1 MIGLVTFQ
9 QVGGGLVRL
18 GAVRPRANEVRGEEG
33 AEGDKEA
40 NQRHQSDREIGIGH
54 RGHVGHFETPE
65 ERIRSLAL
73 STCGPSISVPDSPD
87 FRPAVNGPRRPCQ
100 ERGR

>member
-1 MIGLVTFQ
+1 MVCT
-9 QVGGGLVRL
+9 
-18 GAVRPRANEVRGEEG
+18 VRPRANEVRGEEG
-33 AEGDKEA
+33 AEGDEEA

-65 ERIRSLAL
+65 ERTLPCFV
-73 STCGPSISVPDSPD
+73 TCGPSISVPDSPN
-87 FRPAVNGPRRPCQ
+87 FRPAVNGPRRPYQ